1 MTVPAAENLRRERM
15 AWRSANDAMTYAAD
29 LLDAID
35 AEVADWAS
43 SHTSAPEAISNIA
56 RLLHPALEEDK

>member
-1 MTVPAAENLRRERM
+1 M